1 MEVEKTI
8 RNLLEEEISKLGY
21 ELAEVKLKSSKQ
33 GLTLEIYIDRDEPIS
48 LDDIVLVSNKINEV
62 LDEKDPIDAPYTLD
76 VSSLGAEKEI
86 KVGKLGHYVG
96 KYVNVH
102 IINPIGGKNYI
113 EGDLISFDD
122 EITVISYKEKTRT
135 KKVEIP
141 TKDIDKARLAIKF

>member
-86 KVGKLGHYVG
+86 KVEKLGHYVG

-102 IINPIGGKNYI
+102 IVNPIGGKNYI
-113 EGDLISFDD
+113 EGDLTSFDD
-122 EITVISYKEKTRT
+122 EIAVISYKEKTRT

-141 TKDIDKARLAIKF
+141 AKDIDKARLAIKF